1 MKVQLKQL
9 SLGIATLLMCH
20 SAFAADA
27 AAIPRMASGVPD
39 FTGIWAGPGFQH
51 TGTEVDNPTAAL
63 YDDKRMSPFKGG
75 ADKTFIRTTGDVRI
89 DDPTAV
95 CLPNGLTRQI
105 ASPYP
110 QQWVQTDSEL
120 IILYEYMHFF
130 RHIPLGEPNRAHAP
144 VFENTYMGDSIAWFD
159 GDSLVI
165 DTVGLREWLLDA
177 FHPEAGGSR
186 WHSADTHVVERLTYT
201 DGSNVNYEVTID
213 DPSTFTT
220 PWTQPWAMQR
230 KQTWKLFEFIC
241 EDNNRCE
248 AGVCQ
253 AADVQLDDQ

>member
-1 MKVQLKQL
+1 MRGKLKQL

-39 FTGIWAGPGFQH
+39 FTGMWAGPGFQH

-110 QQWVQTDSEL
+110 QQWVQTGSEL

-159 GDSLVI
+159 SRKTHD
-165 DTVGLREWLLDA
+165 LL
-177 FHPEAGGSR
+177 
-186 WHSADTHVVERLTYT
+186 
-201 DGSNVNYEVTID
+201 
-213 DPSTFTT
+213 
-220 PWTQPWAMQR
+220 
-230 KQTWKLFEFIC
+230 
-241 EDNNRCE
+241 
-248 AGVCQ
+248 
-253 AADVQLDDQ
+253 

>member
-1 MKVQLKQL
+1 MRGKLKQL

-27 AAIPRMASGVPD
+27 TTIPRMASGVPD
-39 FTGIWAGPGFQH
+39 FTGMWAGPGFQH

-63 YDDKRMSPFKGG
+63 YDDKRMSPFKSG

-253 AADVQLDDQ
+253 AVDVQLDDQ